1 MVVRTI
7 KNKKDSNSKFNKLL
21 SSKYNKMAIIFI
33 EVALL
38 LTVVV
43 LICLVVK
50 GDISLKSPETT
61 KYVINNTTENS
72 IVYKEGLTFAATE
85 KNKDNEEENVSGAV
99 DVVNN
104 NSGNSGSIDNSDTPN
119 SNTLPDPSGWNR
131 AEILAKAKSAVNK
144 TKTYTGNLTVNHTE
158 GFTADV
164 KECTGGDLVK
174 GIANLMIGWVVKPVE
189 ETLSYQ
195 NGKAVNS
202 EGETVP
208 IILPKRGNF
217 TLTEDGISTAS
228 VQRSGSEYVIKIKL
242 IEESVGM
249 YEVPKHNAASVGYLD
264 VANFDISFMEVDSAD
279 IVYQG
284 SSIEFRINADGY
296 VTKAKYTIPLHI
308 DGSAHR
314 GSISGSAT
322 FEGVQTEEWQ
332 LNW

>member
-1 MVVRTI
+1 MRTI
-7 KNKKDSNSKFNKLL
+7 RNNKDSDSKFNRLL
-21 SSKYNKMAIIFI
+21 GSRYNKMAIILI

-72 IVYKEGLTFAATE
+72 IVYKEGLTFAPTE
-85 KNKDNEEENVSGAV
+85 KNSDNGDENIGEGVGGG
-99 DVVNN
+99 NN
-104 NSGNSGSIDNSDTPN
+104 ASGNSGSFDNSHTPN
-119 SNTLPDPSGWNR
+119 NNTLPDPSGWSR
-131 AEILAKAKSAVNK
+131 AEILAKAKAAVNK
-144 TKTYTGNLTVNHTE
+144 TKAYTGNLTVNHTE
-158 GFTADV
+158 SFTADV
-164 KECTGGDLVK
+164 KECTGGDIVK

-228 VQRSGSEYVIKIKL
+228 VQRSGNEYVIKLKL
-242 IEESVGM
+242 VEESVGM
-249 YEVPKHNAASVGYLD
+249 YDVPKHNAASVGYLD

-279 IVYQG
+279 IVYMG
-284 SSIEFRINADGY
+284 SGIELRINADGY
-296 VTKAKYTIPLHI
+296 VTKANYTIPLRI

-322 FEGVQTEEWQ
+322 FEGVQTEEWR